1 MLNFTRTILIVCF
14 LLVCQQLL
22 IAQTATISGNITDV
36 RALSADTVYTLEGKV
51 YIKDGGVMFV
61 PPGTIIRGDK
71 DSKGMLICTKTGILA
86 AQGTPEQPIIFT
98 SSEAIGERQA
108 GDWGGLVFCGNAGI
122 NATGGSAS
130 LPGLDAADGA
140 YGGANAF
147 DSRGGLQYV
156 RIEYGGGSSSP
167 ANKLAGLT
175 LAGVG
180 LGTLIENVMVS
191 YSGDDAF
198 EIRGGTMNA
207 KYLVANGS
215 VDDDFETDLGWTGN
229 IQFAVGYRDPSIGD
243 ASGSNGFESDN
254 DDTGSANTP
263 KTNGVFSN
271 VTLLG
276 PIQDIFTEY
285 DANYKRAAHLK
296 NNTELKFFNSI
307 LGAFPVGLMVDGM
320 DCEANADLDFIKVK
334 NSAIAIITDSF
345 VENQLLETQL
355 GSLWNIESWYNTP
368 EFDNFQFDSISGI
381 GFVDPFNATKPDLR
395 FESTSTL
402 AVVGASFDDT
412 DLDPTFFIPTTYIGA
427 FGQVENWFGCWVN
440 FIPQETNYDFP
451 GTTLAPTIAFF
462 SFETD
467 SGSLTIDFVNLS
479 SSSDA
484 YFWNFGIDSIN
495 TDTSS
500 LVNPS
505 FTFPDTGTYFIQLIA
520 YGCTVDTFITELVI
534 TQEGGLLIDDISYIG
549 EFKIFP
555 NPANDR
561 ATIEI
566 YATKTTEGLISIYD
580 LKGQM
585 MLESIRGQLSP
596 GTNHI
601 NMDLQ
606 TLNPGV
612 YIVYVFNNG
621 IGRSERLIIQ

>member
-1 MLNFTRTILIVCF
+1 
-14 LLVCQQLL
+14 
-22 IAQTATISGNITDV
+22 
-36 RALSADTVYTLEGKV
+36 AL
-51 YIKDGGVMFV
+51 
-61 PPGTIIRGDK
+61 
-71 DSKGMLICTKTGILA
+71 
-86 AQGTPEQPIIFT
+86 PIF
-98 SSEAIGERQA
+98 
-108 GDWGGLVFCGNAGI
+108 
-122 NATGGSAS
+122 
-130 LPGLDAADGA
+130 
-140 YGGANAF
+140 
-147 DSRGGLQYV
+147 
-156 RIEYGGGSSSP
+156 
-167 ANKLAGLT
+167 
-175 LAGVG
+175 
-180 LGTLIENVMVS
+180 
-191 YSGDDAF
+191 
-198 EIRGGTMNA
+198 
-207 KYLVANGS
+207 
-215 VDDDFETDLGWTGN
+215 
-229 IQFAVGYRDPSIGD
+229 
-243 ASGSNGFESDN
+243 
-254 DDTGSANTP
+254 
-263 KTNGVFSN
+263 
-271 VTLLG
+271 
-276 PIQDIFTEY
+276 QDIFTEY

-296 NNTELKFFNSI
+296 NNTELKIFNSI
-307 LGAFPVGLMVDGM
+307 LGAYPVGLMVDGM

-334 NSAIAIITDSF
+334 NSAIAIITDSL

-355 GSLWNIESWYNTP
+355 SSLWNIESWYNTP

-395 FESTSTL
+395 FESTSPL
-402 AVVGASFDDT
+402 AVAGASFDDT